1 MRPLD
6 SITVVSLE
14 QAVAAPFATRQLADL
29 GARVIKIER
38 PGDGDFARHYDRSV
52 LGQSSQFIWLNRNK
66 ESISLDLKAAAA
78 VEVLDRLLAKAD
90 VLVQNFG
97 PGAAARLGLDP
108 AVLRPR
114 FPKLIVCG
122 ISGYGADGPWAD
134 RKAYD
139 ALVQCETGVV
149 ALTGT
154 PEHPAKA
161 GISVADIAG
170 AMYAYSGILT
180 ALYQRATTGVAA
192 PVEVSLFEALGEWM
206 GAPAFFTEYG
216 GREPERVGA
225 EHATIAPYGPYTT
238 ADGVT
243 VVLAIQNERE
253 WVSLCGVFLGDE
265 AIATDARFHDNP
277 ARLAHREP
285 LNAVIAAR
293 FAELDELA
301 AVALLERAR
310 VAYAHMNTMR
320 RFLDH
325 PVLSGRSRWH
335 DLETP
340 NGPVRALAPV
350 VSLDGPPRMDPVPS
364 VGQHTET
371 ILAELGYTGEE
382 IAQLR
387 SAGAV

>member
-66 ESISLDLKAAAA
+66 ESLSLDLKAAAA

-97 PGAAARLGLDP
+97 PGAAGRLGLDP

-170 AMYAYSGILT
+170 GMYAYSGILT

-206 GAPAFFTEYG
+206 GAPAFYTEYG

-238 ADGVT
+238 ADGMT

-265 AIATDARFHDNP
+265 AVATDARFHDNP

-293 FAELDELA
+293 FAELDEPA

-325 PVLSGRSRWH
+325 PVLRGRSRWH

-364 VGQHTET
+364 VGQHTEAV
-371 ILAELGYTGEE
+371 LAELGYTGEE
-382 IAQLR
+382 IARLR